1 MEKIESDS
9 QLRINGWLL
18 DVTRLELVCVDET
31 KRIRPKDLLVLQCLV
46 ENAPLV
52 VPRALLLDAGWPRG
66 FVDGAVLGNAISRL
80 RQLFAQSNT
89 AVIETVPRKGYR
101 LTAEV
106 ERVSTLAASRWGLGS
121 PYRGLHS
128 FNAEY
133 AAVFFGRSADVN
145 AVLHGLEKQSDGGR
159 GFMVLVGPSGTGK
172 TSLIHAGLI
181 PALER
186 MSEGSLVAN
195 WRVVDCLP
203 AVSRDSMARELL
215 AKVASAF
222 HFDPTEQQEP
232 LSAEPEVEEFLSL
245 LPADN
250 QEQHLETRVLLVL
263 DPLESLL
270 SDPRAGQREAFFEL
284 LHELTRSGRYW
295 VIAGI
300 RNNFYQDLMN
310 SPSLVAMKGRYGQYD
325 VESPGAAHL
334 GHIIRKPAQ
343 LTGLTFE
350 HHSTGGISLD
360 DTLLAYA
367 VNHPEVLPQLQFIL
381 DELYAARTSDDV
393 LTYGAYEELGG
404 LAQAT
409 GRRAEQVFSSLPDS
423 VQQELPF
430 VLSKLVTSSGLHDS
444 RFSRRFP
451 TLQEVATNPQR
462 EELIEQ
468 FVSARLFVADRAN
481 DEAIVSVVHEAVFRH
496 WGRARDVLESN
507 QEALILAVRLR
518 AACSTW
524 IEKQRSPA
532 YLLSSGPLL
541 ETEKVFRDEAAE
553 ISAAEQEFINASRNL
568 ATRHRRLRRFGIGAM
583 VCLTILASGLAAT
596 ALIQRH
602 HAAQEARHAEA
613 VTGFVTGLFELADPV
628 QTQSGETS
636 AQQIVDMGA
645 RQLALQQDQPA
656 DLRASLLKTIGKVY
670 LSLGQFEAARENF
683 EGALQLQ
690 RAIADREG
698 AAETLNALGKLSYQ
712 TNAYDDSETYYQSA
726 LAELDANNQFLSGL
740 YADILNSFGE
750 LTAARGDYDRA
761 LGIHRDALE
770 MRRQLYGSD
779 SSEAATSLQN
789 IAGVYRRNGELAL
802 AEENYRV
809 AIELQQRH
817 LGPNHAEVGTARA
830 NLGLLLTELERPDD
844 AESEL
849 LQALEIRKV
858 VYGAE
863 HSQTANSLH
872 NLAAL
877 VFKQK
882 DYVRA
887 EPLLRESLDLHTR
900 IYGNDHISVA
910 YNRNNLGTLLLDTE
924 RADEA
929 AAQFSAAFTTLQQ
942 LLGDS
947 HPNTALIEAN
957 LARGLLAIG
966 KPEIANRHAEAAVA
980 VLTEA
985 LPANHWRLS
994 VVRGVFASTLVPLGD
1009 LERADS
1015 MLRQSRAELVAS
1027 HGVDS
1032 SVVLNIDARLTEL
1045 SAQRGQHESSQS
1057 QLK

>member
-9 QLRINGWLL
+9 LLRINDWVL
-18 DVTRLELVCVDET
+18 DVDRLELKSADET
-31 KRIRPKDLLVLQCLV
+31 RRIRPKDLLVLQCLV
-46 ENAPLV
+46 DNAPLV
-52 VPRALLLDAGWPRG
+52 VTRALLLDAGWPRG

-80 RQLFAQSNT
+80 RQLLKLSDSE
-89 AVIETVPRKGYR
+89 VIETVPRKGYR

-106 ERVSTLAASRWGLGS
+106 ERIPTLADSSWNLGS

-133 AAVFFGRSADVN
+133 APVFFGRSADVT
-145 AVLHGLEKQSDGGR
+145 AILHGLEKQSDGGR

-172 TSLIHAGLI
+172 TSLIHAGVI
-181 PALER
+181 PALKR
-186 MSEGSLVAN
+186 IDAGSLVAK

-203 AVSRDSMARELL
+203 VVNRDSLASELL
-215 AKVASAF
+215 VKVCSAL
-222 HFDPTEQQEP
+222 HLKPTELQTQ
-232 LSAEPEVEEFLSL
+232 LGAEPGVDAFLSL
-245 LPADN
+245 LPEGDQDQA
-250 QEQHLETRVLLVL
+250 LETRVLLVL

-270 SDPRAGQREAFFEL
+270 SDPRVEQREAFFEL

-295 VIAGI
+295 VVAGI

-310 SPSLVAMKGRYGQYD
+310 SPSLVAMKSQYGQYD

-343 LTGLTFE
+343 LAALSFE
-350 HHSTGGISLD
+350 RHRSEGISLD

-381 DELYAARTSDDV
+381 DELYAARTSDNV
-393 LTYGAYEELGG
+393 LTYDAYEELGG

-409 GRRAEQVFSSLPDS
+409 GRRAEQVFLSLTES
-423 VQQELPF
+423 VQKELPF
-430 VLSKLVTSSGLHDS
+430 VLGKLVSSSGLHDS

-451 TLQEVATNPQR
+451 RMQNVATNR
-462 EELIEQ
+462 RRAELVEQ

-481 DEAIVSVVHEAVFRH
+481 GEAVVSVVHEAVFRH
-496 WGRARDVLESN
+496 WWRARDVLESN
-507 QEALILAVRLR
+507 QEVLVLAARLR

-524 IEKQRSPA
+524 IEKQRSPS
-532 YLLSSGPLL
+532 YLLSSGPLQ
-541 ETEKVFRDEAAE
+541 EAEKVLRDETVE
-553 ISAAEQEFINASRNL
+553 ISVAEQEFVDISRSM
-568 ATRHRRLRRFGIGAM
+568 ATRHRRLRRFGVGAM
-583 VCLTILASGLAAT
+583 VCLTLLATGLAAT

-613 VTGFVTGLFELADPV
+613 VTSFVTGLFELADPV
-628 QTQSGETS
+628 QTQSAATS

-645 RQLALQQDQPA
+645 RQLALQHDQP
-656 DLRASLLKTIGKVY
+656 DDIRASLLQTIGKVY

-683 EGALQLQ
+683 DSALELQ
-690 RAIADREG
+690 RSNADREG

-712 TNAYDDSETYYQSA
+712 TNAYDESETYYQSA
-726 LAELDANNQFLSGL
+726 LAELDANNQFVSGL

-761 LGIHRDALE
+761 LSIHRDALE
-770 MRRQLYGSD
+770 MRRQLFGSD
-779 SSEAATSLQN
+779 SSEAATSVQN

-802 AEENYRV
+802 AEEHYRV

-830 NLGLLLTELERPDD
+830 NLGLLLTELERADD
-844 AESEL
+844 AEVEL
-849 LQALEIRKV
+849 LSALEIRRA
-858 VYGAE
+858 VYGPE

-877 VFKQK
+877 IFKQK

-887 EPLLRESLDLHTR
+887 EPLLRESLALHAR
-900 IYGNDHISVA
+900 IYGDDHISVA
-910 YNRNNLGTLLLDTE
+910 YNQNNLGTLLLDTE
-924 RADEA
+924 RPEEA
-929 AAQFSAAFTTLQQ
+929 TVLFTAAFKTLQH

-947 HPNTALIEAN
+947 HPNTALIQAN
-957 LARGLLAIG
+957 LAGGSLAIG
-966 KPEIANRHAEAAVA
+966 EPEIANEHAEAAVA

-994 VVRGVFASTLVPLGD
+994 VVRGVLASTLVPLGEY
-1009 LERADS
+1009 ERADS
-1015 MLRQSRAELVAS
+1015 ILRQSRAELVAS
-1027 HGVDS
+1027 HGADS
-1032 SVVLNIDARLTEL
+1032 SVVLKIDARLADL
-1045 SAQRGQHESSQS
+1045 AGRR
-1057 QLK
+1057 